1 MASFTLLRTLN
12 TSTDLTTPTTTSYT
26 PTAGKLQVAVC
37 CATGTAIVGTFSTS
51 DGITF
56 VEGPTILSGGT
67 RRNVIFVAEQVSNA
81 VPQTATWDL
90 TGDGGT
96 AEHIHVYEIDGM
108 SRVGADAIRQ
118 FNSATHGSGVT
129 PQVVLP
135 AAALTGNCLLAAEFT
150 GENVAITE
158 PSGWTEG
165 ADTGTGTPVSRA
177 ESAYINSGF
186 TSDTITWGST
196 PGAVGA
202 TVVAEFDTSVP
213 SSGVTPRLALLGVGV

>member
-1 MASFTLLRTLN
+1 MASFSLLQTRN
-12 TSTDLTTPTTTSYT
+12 TSTDLTTVTTASFT
-26 PTAGKLQVAVC
+26 PTAGRLMVAVC

-51 DGITF
+51 NGITF
-56 VEGPTILSGGT
+56 VQGPTILSGGT
-67 RRNVIFVAEQVSNA
+67 RRNVIFVAEQTSNA
-81 VPQTATWDL
+81 VSQTATWDL

-118 FNSATHGSGVT
+118 SNSATHGASVT
-129 PQVVLP
+129 PQVVLS
-135 AAALTGNCLLAAEFT
+135 AAALTGNCLLGAEFT
-150 GENVAITE
+150 GENVVVTE

-165 ADTGTGTPVSRA
+165 SNTGTGTPVSRA

-196 PGAVGA
+196 PGAAGA
-202 TVVAEFDTSVP
+202 TTVIEFDTTVP
-213 SSGVTPRLALLGVGV
+213 SSVIMRLALLGVGV